1 MTWYEIP
8 LTAGAQK
15 FTITL
20 ASVEYQARLDWCA
33 ADQGG
38 WLLSLA
44 DATGA
49 PLAAGIPLVTGAD
62 LLGQYA
68 YLGIG
73 GALYVTTDGDPDAAP
88 TYANLGGLAR
98 LYWVPA

>member
-1 MTWYEIP
+1 MIWYEIP
-8 LTAGAQK
+8 LQANAQK
-15 FTITL
+15 FSITL
-20 ASVEYQARLDWCA
+20 AGVEYQARLDWCA

-44 DATGA
+44 NATGA

-62 LLGQYA
+62 LLAQYA
-68 YLGIG
+68 HLGIG
-73 GALYVTTDGDPDAAP
+73 GALYVATDGDPAAPP
-88 TYANLGGLAR
+88 TYANLGSLAR